1 MVTALLLLLLACE
14 PAPPAARDAPPA
26 ARDAAPDARDA
37 GQTAAP
43 PPPPGRIGGGAILD
57 RPVVLGGIE
66 NAAVEGALDLAA
78 AAACNTAGRP
88 GKVLLRFHIDTG
100 GAVSSLQLKA
110 STLRHPATEAC
121 LQDLVQATAFPP
133 LAHGGTAI
141 VTWPFAL

>member
-88 GKVLLRFHIDTG
+88 GKVLLRFHIDRAGPSLPCNSRRARCATPPPRP
-100 GAVSSLQLKA
+100 ASRTSSRPRPSPRWPMA
-110 STLRHPATEAC
+110 A
-121 LQDLVQATAFPP
+121 PP
-133 LAHGGTAI
+133 S
-141 VTWPFAL
+141 